1 MSDPEPNDLLW
12 RGLRGELNDEDK
24 FRFESLVSSDPELRT
39 KWEQELALNDL
50 LAKVPPA
57 AVSSNFT
64 SLVMQAVEDEKR
76 ASTRKTAS
84 VRWLRFGFARV
95 AAGLAFVFVIGLG
108 LYTRYEKTR
117 QNQLATGLKDLTTVA
132 SVIAPKGAAGV
143 ETLQDFDAIQKL
155 SRIPQNSELDM
166 ELLLALQK

>member
-1 MSDPEPNDLLW
+1 MNDPEPNDLLW
-12 RGLRGELNDEDK
+12 RGLKGELNDEEK
-24 FRFESLVSSDPELRT
+24 FRFESLVSSDPELRA

-50 LAKVPPA
+50 LAKVPSAP
-57 AVSSNFT
+57 VSSNFT
-64 SLVMQAVEDEKR
+64 SLVMQAVENEKR
-76 ASTRKTAS
+76 AVVRKTSTR
-84 VRWLRFGFARV
+84 WFRFGFARV

-117 QNQLATGLKDLTTVA
+117 QTELATGLKDLTAVA
-132 SVIAPKGAAGV
+132 SVIAPKGSGV

-155 SRIPQNSELDM
+155 SRVPQNSELDM